1 MKIEGEIFTI
11 RLPRPFRIAH
21 GVSLTRET
29 VLVRVLEGGFA
40 GWGEGALPPYYP
52 SRADACLEWLRGLEA
67 ETDPFASLPP
77 APEDAAAARVALE
90 MARFDL
96 AASRAGVPL
105 WRFLGLEPRESVS
118 VARTLS
124 IPQNVTELSQMLADG
139 RTRGSRFFKLKMGGD
154 VDWDVDC
161 ARQAV
166 RLAPDCRFMADVNA
180 GWRIGEAVEAL
191 PVLATLGFLLVEQP
205 VGGDWENW
213 RELRE
218 YTRKAPPL
226 VADESFQTI
235 EDIAIAAELADGVNV
250 KILKAGGIA
259 AARELLVK
267 ARESGLQTM
276 IGVMVE
282 TGIARSAAAQLA
294 SLADWVDIDPPDAIP
309 TEPLCGF
316 AIEGEQLCLTNGTG
330 LALSAVT
337 AADRA
342 G

>member
-1 MKIEGEIFTI
+1 MKVEGEIFTI

-21 GVSLTRET
+21 GVSHTRET
-29 VLVRVLEGGFA
+29 VLVRVSDGGFT

-52 SRADACLEWLRGLEA
+52 SRADACLEWLRELEP
-67 ETDPFASLPP
+67 ENDPFAALPS
-77 APEDAAAARVALE
+77 APGDAVAARVALE

-105 WRFLGLEPRESVS
+105 GRFLGLESRESVP

-124 IPQNVTELSQMLADG
+124 IPQNAAELSQMLADG
-139 RTRGSRFFKLKMGGD
+139 RARGSRFFKLKMGGD
-154 VDWDVDC
+154 VGWDVDC

-191 PVLATLGFLLVEQP
+191 PVLAKLGFLLVEQP
-205 VGGDWENW
+205 VGADWENW

-218 YTRKAPPL
+218 YTRNAPPL
-226 VADESFQTI
+226 IADESFQAI

-259 AARELLVK
+259 AAKDLLVK
-267 ARESGLQTM
+267 VRASGLQTM

-282 TGIARSAAAQLA
+282 TGIARSAAAQLS
-294 SLADWVDIDPPDAIP
+294 SLAEWVDIDPPDAIP

-316 AIEGEQLCLTNGTG
+316 AIDGDQLRLSEGAG
-330 LALSAVT
+330 LALSTVT

>member
-1 MKIEGEIFTI
+1 MKVEGEIFTI

-21 GVSLTRET
+21 GVSHTRET
-29 VLVRVLEGGFA
+29 VLVRGSDGTLT

-52 SRADACLEWLRGLEA
+52 SRAQACLEWLRDVEV
-67 ETDPFASLPP
+67 EDDPFAPLPP
-77 APEDAAAARVALE
+77 VPWDAAAARVALE

-96 AASRAGVPL
+96 AARRAELPL
-105 WRFLGLEPRESVS
+105 GRFLDLEARDVVT

-124 IPQNVTELSQMLADG
+124 IPQNVAELAEMLAEG
-139 RTRGSRFFKLKMGGD
+139 RARGGRLFKLKMGGD
-154 VDWDVDC
+154 VGWDVDC

-166 RLAPDCRFMADVNA
+166 RLAPDCRFMADANA

-191 PVLATLGFLLVEQP
+191 PILAKLGFVLVEQP
-205 VGGDWENW
+205 VGVDWENW

-218 YTRKAPPL
+218 YAPRAPLL
-226 VADESFQTI
+226 VADESFQ
-235 EDIAIAAELADGVNV
+235 DAGDLSAAAELADGVNV
-250 KILKAGGIA
+250 KILKAGGVA
-259 AARELLVK
+259 AAMRLLLE
-267 ARESGLQTM
+267 ARASGLQTM

-309 TEPLCGF
+309 TGPLCGF
-316 AIEGEQLCLTNGTG
+316 TIEGDQLRLIKGAG
-330 LALSAVT
+330 LAFAAVT